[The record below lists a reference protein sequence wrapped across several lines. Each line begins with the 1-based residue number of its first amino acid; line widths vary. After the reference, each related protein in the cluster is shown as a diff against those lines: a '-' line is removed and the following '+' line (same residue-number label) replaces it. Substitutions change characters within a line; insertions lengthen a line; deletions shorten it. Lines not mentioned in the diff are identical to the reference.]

1 MYKTTQIYAKNQS
14 LLNTNNKTLLLLC
27 CKHLNFV
34 DFIKVPDFKNMH
46 RLNFY
51 GNQRFDGANEEHYY
65 LLKAY
70 YQIIW
75 LGLFVC

>member
-51 GNQRFDGANEEHYY
+51 
-65 LLKAY
+65 
-70 YQIIW
+70 
-75 LGLFVC
+75 

>member
-14 LLNTNNKTLLLLC
+14 LLNMNNKTLLLLC
-27 CKHLNFV
+27 CKH
-34 DFIKVPDFKNMH
+34 
-46 RLNFY
+46 LNFY

-65 LLKAY
+65 LLKTY